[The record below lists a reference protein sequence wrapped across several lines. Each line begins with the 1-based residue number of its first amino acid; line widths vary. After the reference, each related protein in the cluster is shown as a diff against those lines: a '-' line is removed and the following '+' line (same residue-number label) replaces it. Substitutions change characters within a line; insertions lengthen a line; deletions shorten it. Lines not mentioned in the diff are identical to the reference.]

1 VSQFH
6 FDPDTYLDL
15 IRAELPAYDELER
28 AVGEATLGRRPRR
41 LLDLGC
47 GTGET
52 ACAVLRHHPDASVV
66 LLDESPAMLERAATR
81 IPSLD
86 RTIAGDLV
94 DALPDDRFDLVVSA
108 LAIHHLDGARK
119 RALFRRLAEIVDVG
133 GRFVM
138 GDVIVPDDASDAVTP
153 IEPGVDLPDRLDDL
167 VAWLGDAG
175 FDAAV
180 TWRWHDLVVVA
191 ADRSAAV
198 LDA

>member
-1 VSQFH
+1 
-6 FDPDTYLDL
+6 
-15 IRAELPAYDELER
+15 
-28 AVGEATLGRRPRR
+28 
-41 LLDLGC
+41 
-47 GTGET
+47 
-52 ACAVLRHHPDASVV
+52 
-66 LLDESPAMLERAATR
+66 MLERAATR